1 MIKVSLKVPK
11 NSQENTCIGV
21 NKVAGLRL
29 ATLLAQKETSTQ
41 ALSCG
46 FWEMIKNTFLQNSSR
61 WLLLNRPVLCY
72 LLRGG
77 SFPWTTLSLFSAI
90 VFSIKKNYLIR
101 DKYEQKLT
109 KVMLN
114 LSWQEAVYRDGC
126 VKSKWCLYSPGL
138 RHKSFSQGFWSLIKI
153 LSILAEKYINLV
165 HLLFLFLKS
174 GTLSF

>member
-1 MIKVSLKVPK
+1 MTKVSLTIPK
-11 NSQENTCIGV
+11 NSRENTCIGV

-46 FWEMIKNTFLQNSSR
+46 FWEMFKNTFLQNSSR

-90 VFSIKKNYLIR
+90 VFSINKKLPHTRQIWTETIKSDVKLMLIR
-101 DKYEQKLT
+101 SSLQGWLC
-109 KVMLN
+109 KVKMVFIFARL
-114 LSWQEAVYRDGC
+114 
-126 VKSKWCLYSPGL
+126 
-138 RHKSFSQGFWSLIKI
+138 
-153 LSILAEKYINLV
+153 
-165 HLLFLFLKS
+165 
-174 GTLSF
+174 